1 MPKEFIVK
9 GRTVS
14 GSTEKINLQG
24 GRPGYGYQL
33 HDFKLWGSTNLGA
46 TSMEG
51 WGTIARSSTAIT
63 PIDPDFNNDAL
74 VCSCCIYDS
83 HVTCLPTTG
92 FEHD

>member
-51 WGTIARSSTAIT
+51 WGTIAVLLQLLLRLIQILTMM
-63 PIDPDFNNDAL
+63 L
-74 VCSCCIYDS
+74 WLQLLY
-83 HVTCLPTTG
+83 L
-92 FEHD
+92 